1 MFDFINE
8 IPEDTL
14 TKMIK
19 YYKIPITPDN
29 YISKEIIRVFKP
41 YLSTIRVTLFNQYK
55 HLNIEDPIV
64 FQTPNDTSPDQSF
77 ITRQKDTPKDISI
90 VTNPIKN
97 NSLTMGKHQVTNH
110 ASSSIPHTI
119 DKSVQA
125 FSSQNPLHPESPC
138 HASPNISATST
149 HDTKHNHSAPSE
161 NISTFSSSDH
171 SINSLNTNEIQC
183 NSLKFAKPKVK
194 EENEFPPDEP
204 KP

>member
-64 FQTPNDTSPDQSF
+64 FQAPNNTSPDQSF
-77 ITRQKDTPKDISI
+77 ITKQKNTPKFGHLKI
-90 VTNPIKN
+90 TF
-97 NSLTMGKHQVTNH
+97 NH
-110 ASSSIPHTI
+110 LL
-119 DKSVQA
+119 D
-125 FSSQNPLHPESPC
+125 F
-138 HASPNISATST
+138 
-149 HDTKHNHSAPSE
+149 E
-161 NISTFSSSDH
+161 NGPMT
-171 SINSLNTNEIQC
+171 Q
-183 NSLKFAKPKVK
+183 K
-194 EENEFPPDEP
+194 
-204 KP
+204 